1 MEYAIAITLVLLLAV
16 LIQGVI
22 NSNKT
27 KELEMKMLG
36 EHFKRVEGK

>member
-27 KELEMKMLG
+27 KELEMKMRG

>member
-1 MEYAIAITLVLLLAV
+1 MEYAITITLILLFAALV
-16 LIQGVI
+16 QGVI

-27 KELEMKMLG
+27 KELEMKMRG